1 MRQLFPTCES
11 PIEITLTRN
20 VVGLAPPDDDADDD
34 ERFDDVPLIAMRARM
49 QQTEFGT
56 ELGHIVAHVH
66 THSVARVGVHQ
77 PTPAPP
83 TPNGKLHHRTPLNGY
98 KPETL
103 DLET

>member
-56 ELGHIVAHVH
+56 ELGHIVAP
-66 THSVARVGVHQ
+66 RVR
-77 PTPAPP
+77 PTSSYRSPRIKKQLAIFVS
-83 TPNGKLHHRTPLNGY
+83 
-98 KPETL
+98 
-103 DLET
+103 

>member
-49 QQTEFGT
+49 QQT
-56 ELGHIVAHVH
+56 
-66 THSVARVGVHQ
+66 
-77 PTPAPP
+77 
-83 TPNGKLHHRTPLNGY
+83 
-98 KPETL
+98 
-103 DLET
+103 DLERSWATSWHMCTLTQLLELAYINRPPRPPHPMVNFTTVRH